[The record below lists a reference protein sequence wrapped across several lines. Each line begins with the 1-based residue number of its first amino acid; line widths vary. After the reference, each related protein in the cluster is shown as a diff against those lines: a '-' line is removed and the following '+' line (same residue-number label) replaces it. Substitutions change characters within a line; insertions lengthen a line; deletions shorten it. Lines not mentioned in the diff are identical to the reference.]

1 MGPPRRLGVSGRF
14 IRGKV
19 VNFSRN
25 AALWIIIVLLLFAW
39 FNFFQ
44 NNMSRGP
51 QVPLPY
57 SLFLENVQNGEVSSV
72 TIQRGLLKPSTNSPW
87 L

>member
-1 MGPPRRLGVSGRF
+1 M
-14 IRGKV
+14 
-19 VNFSRN
+19 NFSRN